1 MLHALVVSLAFVGL
15 ILGLRAGGL
24 HSGPCDVI
32 LNAEGEEML
41 HRPRCVF
48 VAFIVVVLLLV
59 GCAPQIVTITVTTPP
74 QTVVV
79 TATPSPTSPP
89 PPPGPKTLTICL
101 VGEPDTLYLYGGSRL
116 AATQH
121 VMEALYD
128 GPIDYL
134 DYDYKPVILQKVPRI
149 ADGDAITRS
158 VRVDEGDRVV
168 DVTGQVLELMEGVMV
183 RPVGC
188 YTDECAVEFEG
199 EPLRMERMEVM
210 FVLRED
216 VTWADGEP
224 IVANDSVFAYQVASN
239 PATPGSR
246 DLAERTYS
254 YLPLDE
260 QRVKWVGLPGFV
272 TPTYFLNFFAPL
284 PRHQLEEHSPAELLQ
299 ADETRRYPLGW
310 GAFVVEEWEPEDH
323 ITLLPNP
330 HYFRAGEGLPHLDQ
344 VVFRF
349 AYDASDLAARLL
361 SGECDVGI
369 QDADFESF
377 MPMLVQAE
385 QEGLLMVIS
394 APSDRWQQIDFGIT
408 PISSYRRADF
418 FGDVRVRQ
426 AIAQCIDRQAI
437 VDEMT
442 YGRGVVLDSYL
453 PPQHPLY
460 ANDPIA
466 HWDYIPTAGQALL
479 EEVGW
484 LDEDEDGVREAHRI
498 QGIRT
503 GTPFEITL
511 PTPLEDEASQ
521 QVAQIVKANLADC
534 GIQVNLETLSSWDL
548 FADGPEGPFFGR
560 QFDLAETTRRFDV
573 IPSCWNYMT
582 SEIPDRGR
590 WDGDNPSG
598 YSNPDFDAACQAALQ
613 ALPGTLEYEEY
624 HRQAQA
630 IFSEELPG
638 IPLFM
643 WFRVALARPGVL
655 NFALDSTSPSGLW
668 NIEAFDI
675 E

>member
-1 MLHALVVSLAFVGL
+1 LFVSLT
-15 ILGLRAGGL
+15 LGLQASRL
-24 HSGPCDVI
+24 PSGPCDVI
-32 LNAEGEEML
+32 LSAEEEEML
-41 HRPRCVF
+41 HRPRCAF
-48 VAFIVVVLLLV
+48 VAFTVVVLLLTA
-59 GCAPQIVTITVTTPP
+59 CAPQIVIITVTTPP

-101 VGEPDTLYLYGGSRL
+101 IGEPDTLYLYGGSRL
-116 AATQH
+116 SATQH

-134 DYDYKPVILQKVPRI
+134 NYDYKPVILQKVPRI
-149 ADGDAITRS
+149 TDGDAITRS
-158 VRVDEGDRVV
+158 VRVSEGNRVV
-168 DVTGQVLELMEGVMV
+168 DTTGQVLELVEGVMI
-183 RPVGC
+183 RPAGC
-188 YTDECAVEFEG
+188 YTDECAVEFDG
-199 EPLRMERMEVM
+199 ESLRMDRMEVT
-210 FVLRED
+210 FALRED

-224 IVANDSVFAYQVASN
+224 LTADDSVFAFEVASD
-239 PATPGSR
+239 PATPGHR
-246 DLAERTYS
+246 DLTERTYS
-254 YLPLDE
+254 YLSLDE

-284 PRHQLEEHSPAELLQ
+284 PRHQLEGRSPAELLQ

-310 GAFVVEEWEPEDH
+310 GPFVVVEWEPEDH
-323 ITLLPNP
+323 IRLYPNP
-330 HYFRAGEGLPHLDQ
+330 HYFRASEGLPHLDQ

-349 AYDASDLAARLL
+349 AYDASDLTARLF
-361 SGECDVGI
+361 SGECDISI
-369 QDADFESF
+369 QDDDLESLVS
-377 MPMLVQAE
+377 MLVQAE
-385 QEGLLMVIS
+385 QQELLQVIS
-394 APSDRWQQIDFGIT
+394 APNDKWQQIEFGIA
-408 PISSYRRADF
+408 PISTYRRADF

-437 VDEMT
+437 MDELT
-442 YGRGVVLDSYL
+442 LGRGVVLDSYL

-460 ANDPIA
+460 AGDQLV
-466 HWDYIPTAGQALL
+466 HWDYNPTAGQALL

-484 LDEDEDGVREAHRI
+484 LDENEDGVREAQRI

-503 GTPFEITL
+503 GTLFEVSL
-511 PTPLEDEASQ
+511 LTPLEDEVSQ
-521 QVAQIVKANLADC
+521 QVARIVKANLADC
-534 GIQVNLETLSSWDL
+534 GILVNLEPLPSLDF
-548 FADGPEGPFFGR
+548 FADGPEGPYFGR
-560 QFDLAETTRRFDV
+560 QFDLAETTHVFSV
-573 IPSCWNYMT
+573 IPWCGNYMS
-582 SEIPDRGR
+582 SEIPDKGR

-598 YSNPDFDAACQAALQ
+598 YSDPDFDAVCQAALQ
-613 ALPGTLEYEEY
+613 ALPGTAEYEEN
-624 HRQAQA
+624 HRQAQV

-655 NFALDSTSPSGLW
+655 NFTLDSTAPSELW